1 MELGLLGNDVAVG
14 GCRPEYDVASV
25 SEQSVSGIGMVPM
38 PEKPLRAK
46 ALYII
51 IALAALIILALN
63 LMIIARMLAKDLNT
77 HKYLVFMR

>member
-1 MELGLLGNDVAVG
+1 M
-14 GCRPEYDVASV
+14 
-25 SEQSVSGIGMVPM
+25 GMVPM

-46 ALYII
+46 ALYIIIALDII

-63 LMIIARMLAKDLNT
+63 LMIIARMLAKDLNI

>member
-1 MELGLLGNDVAVG
+1 M
-14 GCRPEYDVASV
+14 
-25 SEQSVSGIGMVPM
+25 GMVPM